1 MSDQFQDLQLCAPTL
16 EDVKQAAE
24 RLKNVINPTP
34 LLENREVNATLS
46 GRLLLKVEGLQ
57 RTGAFKFRGAYN
69 RIYQMTA
76 GEKKQGVVTYSSGN
90 HAQGV
95 ALAARLLGTHALIVM
110 PDDVP
115 QAKMDATRNLGAD
128 IETFD
133 RNTQNNEDV
142 VARIQRETKRI
153 HVPPG
158 ADCRVMAG
166 GGTIAYELFHQAQD
180 AKAQIDTVLV
190 PCGSGG
196 LTAATAV
203 IMNTLSPASDVF
215 AVEPELFDDTRR
227 SLLAGERVAN
237 PKGRKTI
244 CDAIMTPIPNELTFS
259 ISKPLLAG
267 GLTVS
272 DDEVRN
278 AMLFAFERFKIVVE
292 PGAAVGL
299 AAVLSGKT
307 EIKNKV
313 VAVIL
318 TGANVDSTAYC
329 AALNA
334 ARLATRALQVHFEP
348 EGPV

>member
-1 MSDQFQDLQLCAPTL
+1 MKNQFDDLQLSAPTL
-16 EDVKQAAE
+16 DDVHQASK
-24 RLKNVINPTP
+24 RLNGVINHTP
-34 LLENREVNATLS
+34 LMENQAVNKALS
-46 GRLLLKVEGLQ
+46 GRLLLKVEGFQ

-69 RIYQMTA
+69 RIDQMNRQ
-76 GEKKQGVVTYSSGN
+76 EKARGVVTYSSGN

-115 QAKMDATRNLGAD
+115 KAKMDATRALGAD

-133 RNTQNNEDV
+133 RNTQNSEDV
-142 VARIQRETKRI
+142 VMRIQQETRRI

-158 ADCRVMAG
+158 ADRRVMAG
-166 GGTIAYELFHQAQD
+166 SGTIADETFQRAKQLDAQLD
-180 AKAQIDTVLV
+180 ALLV

-196 LTAATAV
+196 LTAACAV
-203 IMNTLSPASDVF
+203 VMNTLSPLTKVF

-259 ISKPLLAG
+259 ISKPLLSG
-267 GLTVS
+267 GLIVS
-272 DDEVRN
+272 DDEVRQ
-278 AMLFAFERFKIVVE
+278 AMLFAFEHYKIVVE

-299 AAVLSGKT
+299 AAVLSKK
-307 EIKNKV
+307 INLKDKV
-313 VAVIL
+313 IAVIL
-318 TGANVDSTAYC
+318 TGANIDNKAFC
-329 AALNA
+329 AALA
-334 ARLATRALQVHFEP
+334 MA
-348 EGPV
+348 

>member
-1 MSDQFQDLQLCAPTL
+1 MKNQFDDLQLSAPTL
-16 EDVKQAAE
+16 DDVHQASK
-24 RLKNVINPTP
+24 RLNGVINHTP
-34 LLENREVNATLS
+34 LMENQAVNKALS
-46 GRLLLKVEGLQ
+46 GRLLLKVEGFQ

-69 RIYQMTA
+69 RIDQMNRQ
-76 GEKKQGVVTYSSGN
+76 EKARGVVTYSSGN

-115 QAKMDATRNLGAD
+115 KAKMDATRALGAD

-133 RNTQNNEDV
+133 RNTQNSEDV
-142 VARIQRETKRI
+142 VMRIQQETRRI

-158 ADCRVMAG
+158 ADRRVMAG
-166 GGTIAYELFHQAQD
+166 SGTIADETFQQAKQLD
-180 AKAQIDTVLV
+180 AQLDALLV

-196 LTAATAV
+196 LTAACAV
-203 IMNTLSPASDVF
+203 VMNTLSPLTKVF

-259 ISKPLLAG
+259 ISKPLLSG
-267 GLTVS
+267 GLIVS
-272 DDEVRN
+272 DDEVRQ
-278 AMLFAFERFKIVVE
+278 AMLFAFEHYKIVVE

-299 AAVLSGKT
+299 AAVLSKK
-307 EIKNKV
+307 INLKDKV
-313 VAVIL
+313 IAVIL
-318 TGANVDSTAYC
+318 TGANIDNKAFC
-329 AALNA
+329 AALA
-334 ARLATRALQVHFEP
+334 MA
-348 EGPV
+348 

>member
-1 MSDQFQDLQLCAPTL
+1 MDNQFDDLQLRAPTL
-16 EDVKQAAE
+16 EEVMQAAG
-24 RLKNVINPTP
+24 RLSGVINHTP
-34 LLENREVNATLS
+34 LLENRAVNEALS

-69 RIYQMTA
+69 RISQMTA
-76 GEKKQGVVTYSSGN
+76 SEKKRGVVTYSSGN
-90 HAQGV
+90 HARGV
-95 ALAARLLGTHALIVM
+95 ALAAKLLGTNALIVM

-115 QAKMDATRNLGAD
+115 QAKMDATLNLGAK

-133 RNTQNNEDV
+133 RNTQNNEDE
-142 VARIQRETKRI
+142 VARVQRETGRI

-158 ADCRVMAG
+158 SDGRVMAG
-166 GGTIAYELFHQAQD
+166 NGTVAYEMFQQAKGID
-180 AKAQIDTVLV
+180 ANIDTVLV

-203 IMNTLSPASDVF
+203 VMDSLSPKTDVF
-215 AVEPELFDDTRR
+215 SVEPELFDDTRR
-227 SLLAGERVAN
+227 SLEAGERVAN

-244 CDAIMTPIPNELTFS
+244 CDAIMTPIPNELTFA
-259 ISKPLLAG
+259 INKPLLAG
-267 GLTVS
+267 GLAVS
-272 DDEVRN
+272 DDEVRQ
-278 AMLFAFERFKIVVE
+278 AMLFAFERYKIVVE

-318 TGANVDSTAYC
+318 TGANVDSPTFC
-329 AALNA
+329 KALAA
-334 ARLATRALQVHFEP
+334 ARSMPQSI
-348 EGPV
+348 PVSKK